1 MSIRLS
7 SRSIFAGAT
16 VAVVAAFAAV
26 TASAQDAASYY
37 KGKVGKIIVGYGPG
51 GGYDAYARM
60 IAPHLEKTTGVRWI
74 VENQPGAGGISA
86 LNRLYAAGGDAP
98 QMMIVNGTGAALGQ
112 ILDQKAVRYDLAK
125 LGYIGIVSSSP
136 WIWLASPKSK
146 ITTVAEA
153 MKPGARVNW
162 AASGVTDGLGDGA
175 AITCATLQLQ
185 CRIVRGYKG
194 SKAAALAVTQ
204 GEMDA
209 IYVSDT
215 SAYNYV
221 RSKGATAVAT
231 MSREKSRFFKDLPT
245 IFELVK
251 LSPDQAWW
259 FDFRATLDDL
269 GRILVTAPNL
279 PADRLAFLQDGV
291 RKVLTD
297 PALVAEGER
306 TNRYIAYQDAD
317 ATRKKVMS
325 VVASLTPAQK
335 KKAQGIILAK

>member
-1 MSIRLS
+1 M
-7 SRSIFAGAT
+7 
-16 VAVVAAFAAV
+16 AVVAAFAAV
-26 TASAQDAASYY
+26 MASAQDAASYY

-146 ITTVAEA
+146 ITTVAQA

-231 MSREKSRFFKDLPT
+231 MSRDKSRFFKDLPT

-251 LSPDQAWW
+251 LSPGQA
-259 FDFRATLDDL
+259 
-269 GRILVTAPNL
+269 
-279 PADRLAFLQDGV
+279 
-291 RKVLTD
+291 
-297 PALVAEGER
+297 
-306 TNRYIAYQDAD
+306 
-317 ATRKKVMS
+317 
-325 VVASLTPAQK
+325 
-335 KKAQGIILAK
+335 

>member
-1 MSIRLS
+1 MFSTIR
-7 SRSIFAGAT
+7 SRALVAGLA
-16 VAVVAAFAAV
+16 VAVATAFAA
-26 TASAQDAASYY
+26 TGASAETAAEFY
-37 KGKVGKIIVGYGPG
+37 KGKVGKIVVGYGPG

-60 IAPHLEKTTGVRWI
+60 IAPHLEKATGARWI
-74 VENQPGAGGISA
+74 VENQPGAGGVTA
-86 LNRLYAAGGDAP
+86 LNRIYSTGGDGL

-112 ILDQKAVRYDLAK
+112 ILDQKAVRYDLGK
-125 LGYIGIVSSSP
+125 LNYLGIVSSSP
-136 WIWLASPKSK
+136 WIWLVSPKSSIK
-146 ITTVAEA
+146 SVVDA

-175 AITCATLQLQ
+175 AITCATLKLN

-209 IYVSDT
+209 MYVSDT

-245 IFELVK
+245 IFELAK
-251 LSPDQAWW
+251 LSSEQAWW

-269 GRILVTAPNL
+269 GRILVTAPTV
-279 PADRLAFLQDGV
+279 PADRLKFLQDGV
-291 RKVLTD
+291 KKALTD
-297 PALVAEGER
+297 EKLVAEGEK
-306 TNRYIAYQDAD
+306 TNRYIAYQDAE
-317 ATRKKVMS
+317 ATRKKVLS

-335 KKAQGIILAK
+335 KQAQDIILAK

>member
-1 MSIRLS
+1 MFRNLHLHSIV
-7 SRSIFAGAT
+7 AGA
-16 VAVVAAFAAV
+16 ALLAAAAV
-26 TASAQDAASYY
+26 SGTPAAAQDAASYY
-37 KGKVGKIIVGYGPG
+37 KGKTGKIVVGYGPG

-60 IAPHLEKTTGVRWI
+60 IAPRLEKTTGARWI
-74 VENQPGAGGISA
+74 VENQPGAGGVTA
-86 LNRLYAAGGDAP
+86 LNRIYAASGDGL

-112 ILDQKAVRYDLAK
+112 ILDQKAVRFDLAK
-125 LGYIGIVSSSP
+125 LGYLGIVSSSP
-136 WIWLASPKSK
+136 WIWIASPNSK
-146 ITTVAEA
+146 ISSVAEA
-153 MKPGARVNW
+153 MKPGVRVNW

-175 AITCATLQLQ
+175 ALTCFALKLD

-209 IYVSDT
+209 LYVSDT

-221 RSKGATAVAT
+221 RSGSAKAVAT

-245 IFELVK
+245 IFELAK

-269 GRILVTAPNL
+269 GRILVTPPDL
-279 PADRLAFLQDGV
+279 QPAHLAFLQNAV
-291 RKVLTD
+291 KTTLTD
-297 PALVAEGER
+297 PALVAEGEK
-306 TNRYIAYQDAD
+306 TNRYIAYQDAE
-317 ATRKKVMS
+317 ATKKKVMS

-335 KKAQGIILAK
+335 KQAQTIILGK